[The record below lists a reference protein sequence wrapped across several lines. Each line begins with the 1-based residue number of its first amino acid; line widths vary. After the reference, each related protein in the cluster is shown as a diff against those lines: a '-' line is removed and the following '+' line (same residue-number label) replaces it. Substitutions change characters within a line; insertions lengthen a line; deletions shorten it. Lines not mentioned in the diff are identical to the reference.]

1 MSGMIRLKFPVFAA
15 LAAVLFAA
23 PALAQQ
29 TITVTPQVRV
39 PASRAEIGLSFA
51 PIVKRTSPAVVNVYA
66 QQAPRQQINHPFFN
80 DPMFRRFFGE
90 GFGIPGE
97 RAQRSLGSGVIVDP
111 DGIVVTNFHVIENA
125 ELVKISLADRREFE
139 AEILLRDQR
148 SDLAILRIK
157 DAKERFPFI
166 EFGDS
171 DSVEVGDIALALG
184 NPFGVGQT
192 VTQGIVSAVARTQVG
207 ISDYQFFI
215 QTDAAINPGN
225 SGGALVDM
233 AGRLIGINT
242 AIFSRS
248 GGSIGI
254 GFAIPV
260 NMVRLVVDSA
270 RGGSAAVRRPWFG
283 AKLQAVTP
291 DIAESLGLARPAG
304 ALVASL
310 SPESP
315 AAKAGIRPGDL
326 IVAIDNVPV
335 DDPNAFEYRFATR
348 PLGGSASLTVDR
360 KGKASKVAVRLE
372 TAPDTPREEIVIR
385 DSPFA
390 GAKVANISP
399 LLAEELRLAD
409 SAQGI
414 VIVELAAGSTAAN
427 LGFRRGDVIVAVN
440 GEKIA
445 RTRDLERIATKAG
458 RNWSI
463 VLQRGGQQMNF
474 TLRG

>member
-1 MSGMIRLKFPVFAA
+1 MSDMAGPKYLTFAA
-15 LAAVLFAA
+15 LAATALIAGS
-23 PALAQQ
+23 ALAQN
-29 TITVTPQVRV
+29 VPQVRV
-39 PASRAEIGLSFA
+39 PASRAEIGLSFS
-51 PIVKRTSPAVVNVYA
+51 PIVKRTAPAVVNVYA
-66 QQAPRQQINHPFFN
+66 QQAARQASHPFMN
-80 DPMFRRFFGE
+80 DPFFQRFFGGQ

-97 RAQRSLGSGVIVDP
+97 RAQRSLGSGVIVDAE
-111 DGIVVTNFHVIENA
+111 GIVVTNFHVIENA
-125 ELVKISLADRREFE
+125 ERVRISLADKREFE

-148 SDLAILRIK
+148 SDLAILKIK
-157 DAKERFPFI
+157 DGRERFPLI
-166 EFGDS
+166 ELGDS
-171 DSVEVGDIALALG
+171 DAVEVGDIALALG

-233 AGRLIGINT
+233 SGRLIGINT

-291 DIAESLGLARPAG
+291 DIAESLGLKRPAG

-310 SPESP
+310 APESP
-315 AAKAGIRPGDL
+315 AAKAGIRSGDL
-326 IVAIDNVPV
+326 IVAIDNTPV

-348 PLGGSASLTVDR
+348 PLGGSASVTVDR
-360 KGKASKVAVRLE
+360 RGKSSNVSVKLE
-372 TAPDTPREEIVIR
+372 TAPDLPRDEIVIK
-385 DSPFA
+385 DSLFA
-390 GAKVANISP
+390 GARVANISP
-399 LLAEELRLAD
+399 LLAEELRLGGA
-409 SAQGI
+409 SEGV
-414 VIVELAAGSTAAN
+414 VIVDIASGSTAQG
-427 LGFRRGDVIVAVN
+427 LGFRRGDIIVAVN
-440 GEKIA
+440 GEKVV
-445 RTRDLERIATKAG
+445 RTRDLERIAGKPG
-458 RNWSI
+458 RNWNI

>member
-1 MSGMIRLKFPVFAA
+1 MMQPKLLALAGLTAIFAA
-15 LAAVLFAA
+15 GPV
-23 PALAQQ
+23 LAQQ
-29 TITVTPQVRV
+29 GITVTPQVRV
-39 PASRAEIGLSFA
+39 PASRAEIGLSFS
-51 PIVKRTSPAVVNVYA
+51 PVVKRTAPAVVNVYA
-66 QQAPRQQINHPFFN
+66 QQAQRQINHPFFN

-125 ELVKISLADRREFE
+125 ELVRISLADRREFE
-139 AEILLRDQR
+139 AEVLLRDQR
-148 SDLAILRIK
+148 SDLAVLRIK
-157 DAKERFPFI
+157 DARERFPVI

-225 SGGALVDM
+225 SGGALVDIN
-233 AGRLIGINT
+233 GRLIGINT
-242 AIFSRS
+242 AIYSRS

-291 DIAESLGLARPAG
+291 DIAESLGLSRPAG
-304 ALVASL
+304 ALVAGVL
-310 SPESP
+310 QDSP
-315 AAKAGIRPGDL
+315 AARAGIRPGDL
-326 IVAIDNVPV
+326 IVAIDGTPV
-335 DDPNAFEYRFATR
+335 EDPNAFEYRFATR
-348 PLGGSASLTVDR
+348 PLGGIASLTVDR
-360 KGKASKVAVRLE
+360 KGKTAKFAVRLE
-372 TAPDTPREEIVIR
+372 TAPDKPREEILIR
-385 DSPFA
+385 ESPFA
-390 GAKVANISP
+390 GARVANISP
-399 LLAEELRLAD
+399 LLAEELRLT
-409 SAQGI
+409 SATEGI
-414 VIVELAAGSTAAN
+414 VIVDLAAGSPAAS
-427 LGFRRGDVIVAVN
+427 LGFRRGDVILAVN
-440 GEKIA
+440 GEKIT
-445 RTRDLERIATKAG
+445 RTRDLERIASQAG

-463 VLQRGGQQMNF
+463 VLQRGAQQMNF